1 MWRCLR
7 RDCGGKIEGLPLLW
21 VGLPGEGE
29 CTLADSCVVEAHD
42 IAGDRSKMRKRAAEP
57 QRWCAIGEAVVR
69 IT

>member
-1 MWRCLR
+1 MWRRLH

-21 VGLPGEGE
+21 VGLRGEGE

-42 IAGDRSKMRKRAAEP
+42 IAGDRSKMRKQAAEP